1 MAYGLL
7 IGAVL
12 IVAAVMFLT
21 EALWDKSIWSFL
33 DIRYRC
39 SHKRVRFREFYESY
53 RVNPSRWDLTENGF
67 ALYRSGSKRDGETYV
82 SFTSV
87 FGYLRYRAFARRELR
102 RQRRRDLD
110 EARAEFLLHLNED
123 MRKDSDENY
132 KRWLQAHPAVSS
144 VDQPETILINADE
157 LVMRCDAARR
167 VIVHSCVGDLPP
179 GQYYVVER
187 GTKKE

>member
-1 MAYGLL
+1 MTLFDISLL
-7 IGAVL
+7 AL
-12 IVAAVMFLT
+12 VAACILLAV
-21 EALWDKSIWSFL
+21 EVVWGKSIWSFL
-33 DIRYRC
+33 EIRHSC
-39 SHKRVRFREFYESY
+39 SPKRVRFREFYESY
-53 RVNPSRWDLTENGF
+53 RVNPSRWDLTENGC
-67 ALYRSGSKRDGETYV
+67 ALYKSGSKRDGETYV

-102 RQRRRDLD
+102 RLRRRGLD

-132 KRWLQAHPAVSS
+132 ERWLQAHPAVSS

-157 LVMRCDAARR
+157 VVTWCDAARR